1 MFNGE
6 VWVCRLPKNGDRATT
21 QVVAQRRNFQMH
33 DSTVYMLF
41 EGNFDDDKWQQ
52 WYTSGVNLREIEF
65 WLA

>member
-1 MFNGE
+1 
-6 VWVCRLPKNGDRATT
+6 
-21 QVVAQRRNFQMH
+21 VVAQRRNFQMH